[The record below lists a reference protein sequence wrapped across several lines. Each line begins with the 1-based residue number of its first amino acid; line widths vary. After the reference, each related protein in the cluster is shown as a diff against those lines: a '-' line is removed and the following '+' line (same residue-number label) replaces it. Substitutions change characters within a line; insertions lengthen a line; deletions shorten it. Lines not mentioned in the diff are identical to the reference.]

1 MKTPQAKPMLPR
13 EHVNQTMLMATHDY
27 QGNISTQSP
36 SPKSNVPS
44 GFKKLTNLDLKPV
57 VSGASTGS
65 QLSSGRD
72 MWKKIESQVNAY
84 AEQIN
89 QDITR
94 GATDTRAP
102 QNHR

>member
-1 MKTPQAKPMLPR
+1 MLL
-13 EHVNQTMLMATHDY
+13 TTHDY
-27 QGNISTQSP
+27 QPNYSNQSP
-36 SPKSNVPS
+36 SPRSHVPS

-84 AEQIN
+84 AEQIKH
-89 QDITR
+89 DISKGTSHPV
-94 GATDTRAP
+94 ATRAP
-102 QNHR
+102 PNNR